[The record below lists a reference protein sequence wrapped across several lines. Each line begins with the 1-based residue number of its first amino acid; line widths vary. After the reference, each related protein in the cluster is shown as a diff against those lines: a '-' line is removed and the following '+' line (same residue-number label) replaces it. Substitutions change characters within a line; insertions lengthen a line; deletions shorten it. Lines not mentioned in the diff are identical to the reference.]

1 MIKKVLIGLAFV
13 LIALAV
19 YLVLATGRIEAKQI
33 NDDVWVLTGLGGNV
47 GVLRT
52 DAGTVIVDTMTFE
65 RQGKAI
71 RAKAAEVT
79 GQAVVMIIN
88 SHYHLDH
95 THGNPAFKNDNIRVV
110 ATQRTLEHLHHFD
123 ADTWAGSASSTL
135 PNETFETTQTI
146 ELGGKTIQL
155 LHPGRGHTDGDLVAV
170 FVEDR
175 VIHMGDLL
183 FNKHYPNIDLEAG
196 GSINDWPTTLE
207 AVLELSFDQ
216 VIPGHGEVTDAA
228 GIRQFQSFM
237 SELGD
242 LGRAAAAAGKNLE
255 QTQTDVAK
263 QLTTDAG
270 YSEISMIV
278 PTGLDQAFVIKRSWE
293 EATGAVK
300 PLN

>member
-1 MIKKVLIGLAFV
+1 MVKKILLGLVLVVLALV
-13 LIALAV
+13 V
-19 YLVLATGRIEAKQI
+19 YLFFAASRVDVTQI
-33 NDDVWVLTGLGGNV
+33 NDDVYLLQGLGGNV

-52 DAGTVIVDTMTFE
+52 DEGTVIVDTMTFE
-65 RQGKAI
+65 SQGKAI

-79 GQAVVMIIN
+79 GQEVVMIIN

-95 THGNPAFKNDNIRVV
+95 THGNPAFKDDGVRVV
-110 ATQRTLEHLHHFD
+110 STQRTLEHLHHFD
-123 ADTWAGSASSTL
+123 AENWAGDAAKAL
-135 PNETFETTQTI
+135 PNETFATSQTI
-146 ELGGKTIQL
+146 KLGGKTIQL

-175 VIHMGDLL
+175 IVHMGDLL

-196 GSINDWPTTLE
+196 GSIAEWPQTLE
-207 AVLELSFDQ
+207 KVLELPFDQ
-216 VIPGHGEVTDAA
+216 VIPGHGELTDAD

-237 SELGD
+237 RELGE

-255 QTQTDVAK
+255 QTQAELAQ

-293 EATGAVK
+293 EATGAVT
-300 PLN
+300 PEN